1 MTISSDMNLSN
12 NFFRASLTLLTVYVT
27 VVSTLRQP
35 EDFQRRVIKLTID
48 SISPTAFYAEWRLLP
63 DIDRNVNYSLTYSTQ
78 LNTEV
83 KLTSGNNLT
92 LTGLIEC
99 AAYIITV
106 MSLYYE
112 AGENAFGGPF
122 TSTVASTSHTSQLK
136 AVSNLTLVIS
146 SHSILISW
154 ENPVEQKLCTA
165 NFHISLTSI
174 KDTGQEIQTEFDHH
188 MITALEPCVTYF
200 GYVSAVDF
208 VGVKGSPMAFNVTT
222 DTGIP
227 GPVMKLT
234 ALSNGSRTIFVRW
247 DVPIN
252 SSFCFRQYVIVYC
265 YDMLVCSTIITET
278 NSLTI
283 SHLMPCVTY
292 HIMVTPKT
300 TDTENGLSARTKA
313 TVMAEVLEKPT
324 NGRILFL
331 TSNNVTLQWDRPIDS
346 VCNFIH
352 QIVNCSYLNNS
363 LEMITYT
370 PVQAVVIKNLK
381 PFTKYI
387 CYSAYYNKQGY
398 SEKSDEII
406 FRTKLQVPDPPTNL
420 SIIKLSSNSVVLTWA
435 APTTV
440 SHDAIDEYRWTVIFK
455 NFLYD
460 TASHCAPQTVEPV
473 VTYFVKNDQTYQYQI
488 ANLMPASCYLIELSA
503 STESGYGNWTNI
515 TIHTL
520 SSTSSPVKNLQVT
533 SIEFNLVVLS
543 WKYPCMP
550 NGKIAFFHSTL
561 VGERLGFHN
570 HIFSIKCDISDNE
583 TEFEYSLTQLLPE
596 YTYVCTVAAITD
608 SVENPGQDKRIRFIT
623 PSTSPDLPSKYD
635 TYRNL
640 RVTVSDSHLTQVHLS
655 IPGDLFTSTSGNI
668 LYYSIIVY
676 QDGGFPDKP
685 EHGNRLNSP
694 RQQMDDDVWPPVMRT
709 WAEAAPY
716 PFILAYQTTPDRWMP
731 FKDQNGGVFDIGA
744 DDTCSIHDK
753 KNYCN
758 GPLRPVTNY
767 RLKLRAFTADG
778 FQDSWTVPFT
788 TRGKPTAVYYLVL
801 YSVLFAVIITAT
813 GMYCILNEK
822 VPWAEQY
829 RVVHPTATRQEPGLP
844 SDMNFKHLWAKT
856 SEEIEAEYDLLN
868 MYFKSN
874 FTTDVALMPQNKFKN
889 RYINTL
895 PYDYNRVILRSGV
908 TDDYIN
914 ASFIEDF
921 KGNRQYIACQ
931 GPLKNTFVDMWQMVL
946 DQDVAS
952 IVMLCQISEK
962 NKIKCDKYFP
972 NSNEKLVFGDIQVKN
987 DITIIDKERYS
998 FTIRILTVL
1007 KGHLKKTIRHFQF
1020 HDWPDFGT
1028 PNDPSKLLQFW
1039 RVVQAK
1045 SPTGL
1050 IVVHC
1055 SAGVGRTGTYIAC
1068 DMLLRLIHQDRTKL
1082 NVFKTVLRLREQ
1094 RTNMVQT
1101 QAQYEFVYQFLSY
1114 CLNLQTNSLNTT
1126 TAEDKPEHVSPTNPT
1141 NGKDACGAKLIQA

>member
-1 MTISSDMNLSN
+1 MTTTSDMNLSN
-12 NFFRASLTLLTVYVT
+12 SFFKASLTLLTVYVT
-27 VVSTLRQP
+27 VASTLRQP

-63 DIDRNVNYSLTYSTQ
+63 DIDGTVNYSLTYSTQ

-92 LTGLIEC
+92 LTGLMEC
-99 AAYIITV
+99 TAYIITV
-106 MSLYYE
+106 RSLYYGV
-112 AGENAFGGPF
+112 GENAFGGPF
-122 TSTVASTSHTSQLK
+122 TSTVALTSHTSQLK
-136 AVSNLTLVIS
+136 AVRNLILVIS

-154 ENPVEQKLCTA
+154 ENPAEQKLCTA
-165 NFHISLTSI
+165 HIHVSLTSI
-174 KDTGQEIQTEFDHH
+174 RDTGQEILTEFDHH
-188 MITALEPCVTYF
+188 IMTALEPCVTYF

-208 VGVKGSPMAFNVTT
+208 VGVKGTPVAFNVTT

-227 GPVMKLT
+227 GPVVKLT
-234 ALSNGSRTIFVRW
+234 ALSNYSRTIFVRW
-247 DVPIN
+247 DKPIN

-265 YDMLVCSTIITET
+265 YDMFVCSTIITET

-292 HIMVTPKT
+292 QITVTPKM
-300 TDTENGLSARTKA
+300 TDTENGMPARTKA
-313 TVMAEVLEKPT
+313 TVIAEVLEKPK
-324 NGRILFL
+324 NGRILLL
-331 TSNNVTLQWDRPIDS
+331 TSNNVTLQWDHPIDS

-352 QIVNCSYLNNS
+352 QIVNCSYLNTS
-363 LEMITYT
+363 LEMTAYT
-370 PVQAVVIKNLK
+370 TVQAVVIDNLK

-387 CYSAYYNKQGY
+387 CYSAYFNKQGY

-420 SIIKLSSNSVVLTWA
+420 SIIKLFANSVVLAWA
-435 APTTV
+435 APTTI
-440 SHDAIDEYRWTVIFK
+440 SHDAIDEYRWIVTFK

-460 TASHCAPQTVEPV
+460 LPNHCAPRTVEPV

-488 ANLMPASCYLIELSA
+488 ANLMPASCYLVELSA
-503 STESGYGNWTNI
+503 ATESGLGNSTNI
-515 TIHTL
+515 TMHTL

-583 TEFEYSLTQLLPE
+583 TEFQYSLTQLLPE

-623 PSTSPDLPSKYD
+623 PSTSPDLPNKYD
-635 TYRNL
+635 TYRKL

-685 EHGNRLNSP
+685 EHGNRLNNP

-731 FKDQNGGVFDIGA
+731 FKDQNDGVFDIGA
-744 DDTCSIHDK
+744 DDTCSINDMK
-753 KNYCN
+753 SYCN

-822 VPWAEQY
+822 VPWAVQY
-829 RVVHPTATRQEPGLP
+829 RVVHPTTRQEPGLP

-856 SEEIEAEYDLLN
+856 PQEIEAEYDLLN
-868 MYFKSN
+868 MYSKSN
-874 FTTDVALMPQNKFKN
+874 FTTDVAVMPQNKFKN
-889 RYINTL
+889 RYINAL
-895 PYDYNRVILRSGV
+895 PYDYNRVILRSGD

-914 ASFIEDF
+914 ASFIEDS
-921 KGNRQYIACQ
+921 KGHRQYIACQ
-931 GPLKNTFVDMWQMVL
+931 GPLKNTCVDMWQMVL

-962 NKIKCDKYFP
+962 DKIKCNKYFP

-987 DITIIDKERYS
+987 DITIVDKERYS

-1007 KGHLKKTIRHFQF
+1007 KGHVKKTIRHFQF

-1045 SPTGL
+1045 SPNGL
-1050 IVVHC
+1050 VVVHC

-1126 TAEDKPEHVSPTNPT
+1126 IAEDKPEHVSPTSPT
-1141 NGKDACGAKLIQA
+1141 NGTDACGTKFIQA

>member
-1 MTISSDMNLSN
+1 MNLFN
-12 NFFRASLTLLTVYVT
+12 NYFRTSFTLLTVYVT
-27 VVSTLRQP
+27 VASTLRQP
-35 EDFQRRVIKLTID
+35 EDFPRRVIKLTID
-48 SISPTAFYAEWRLLP
+48 PISPTAFYAEWRLLP
-63 DIDRNVNYSLTYSTQ
+63 DVEGSVNYSLMYSTQ
-78 LNTEV
+78 LSTEV
-83 KLTSGNNLT
+83 KLTNGNNLT

-106 MSLYYE
+106 RCSYYV
-112 AGENAFGGPF
+112 AGENVFGGLF
-122 TSTVASTSHTSQLK
+122 TSTVATTSHIFQLK
-136 AVSNLTLVIS
+136 AVRNLTLVIS

-165 NFHISLTSI
+165 TFHVSLTSI
-174 KDTGQEIQTEFDHH
+174 RDTGQEIQTEFDHH
-188 MITALEPCVTYF
+188 MMTALEPCVTYF

-208 VGVKGSPMAFNVTT
+208 SGVKGSPTAFNVTT

-227 GPVMKLT
+227 GSVVKLT
-234 ALSNGSRTIFVRW
+234 ALSNSSRTISVRW
-247 DVPIN
+247 DKPTN
-252 SSFCFRQYVIVYC
+252 SSFCFSQYVIVYC
-265 YDMLVCSTIITET
+265 YDIFVCSTIITET

-292 HIMVTPKT
+292 QITVTPKM
-300 TDTENGLSARTKA
+300 TDTENGFSAKTQA
-313 TVMAEVLEKPT
+313 TVIAEVLEKPL

-331 TSNNVTLQWDRPIDS
+331 TSHNVTLQWDHPIDP
-346 VCNFIH
+346 VCNLIH
-352 QIVNCSYLNNS
+352 QIVNCSYLNSS
-363 LEMITYT
+363 LEMMVYT
-370 PVQAVVIKNLK
+370 PAQAVTIDNLK

-387 CYSAYYNKQGY
+387 CNSAFFNKQGY
-398 SEKSDEII
+398 SEKSDDII
-406 FRTKLQVPDPPTNL
+406 FWTKLPVPDPPTNL
-420 SIIKLSSNSVVLTWA
+420 SILKLSANSVVLAWA
-435 APTTV
+435 APTTI
-440 SHDAIDEYRWTVIFK
+440 SPDAIKYRWTVTFK
-455 NFLYD
+455 NFLYELPN
-460 TASHCAPQTVEPV
+460 HCAPQTAESV
-473 VTYFVKNDQTYQYQI
+473 VTYFVKNDQTYQYQVV
-488 ANLMPASCYLIELSA
+488 NLMPASCYLVELNA
-503 STESGYGNWTNI
+503 ATESGLGNSTNI

-520 SSTSSPVKNLQVT
+520 SSTSSSVKNLQVT

-596 YTYVCTVAAITD
+596 YTYVCTVVAITD

-623 PSTSPDLPSKYD
+623 PSTSPDLPNKYD

-640 RVTVSDSHLTQVHLS
+640 RVTVSDSHLTQVRLS
-655 IPGDLFTSTSGNI
+655 IPGDLFTSSSGNI
-668 LYYSIIVY
+668 QYYSIIVY

-685 EHGNRLNSP
+685 EHGNRLNNP
-694 RQQMDDDVWPPVMRT
+694 RQQMDNDVWPPVMRT

-731 FKDQNGGVFDIGA
+731 FKDQNDGVFDIGA
-744 DDTCSIHDK
+744 DDTCSIHDQK
-753 KNYCN
+753 SYCN

-801 YSVLFAVIITAT
+801 YSVLFAVLITAT

-822 VPWAEQY
+822 VPWAVQY
-829 RVVHPTATRQEPGLP
+829 RVIHPTATRQDPGLP
-844 SDMNFKHLWAKT
+844 SDMNFKHLSAKT
-856 SEEIEAEYDLLN
+856 PQEIEAEYDLLN
-868 MYFKSN
+868 VYSKSN
-874 FTTDVALMPQNKFKN
+874 FTTDAAMMPQNKFKN

-895 PYDYNRVILRSGV
+895 PYDYNRVIIRSGD

-914 ASFIEDF
+914 ASFIEDS
-921 KGNRQYIACQ
+921 KGYRQYIACQ
-931 GPLKNTFVDMWQMVL
+931 GPMKNTCVDMWQMVL

-962 NKIKCDKYFP
+962 DKIKCYKYFP

-987 DITIIDKERYS
+987 DITIVDKGRYS

-1028 PNDPSKLLQFW
+1028 PNDPSILLQFW

-1045 SPTGL
+1045 SSNGL
-1050 IVVHC
+1050 VVVHC

-1068 DMLLRLIHQDRTKL
+1068 DMLLRLIHQDRSKL

-1101 QAQYEFVYQFLSY
+1101 QAQYEFVYEFLAY
-1114 CLNLQTNSLNTT
+1114 CLNLQTNSLNKA
-1126 TAEDKPEHVSPTNPT
+1126 TAEDNPEHVSPTSPT
-1141 NGKDACGAKLIQA
+1141 NSKDECGTKLIQT